1 MPLVRIDLAV
11 GNDAAYRRSI
21 SDVIYGAMRET
32 INVPENDRFA
42 IVTEHAPENFVVDR
56 TYLGI
61 ERTDACV
68 IISITLNEGRTL
80 EQKKALYRAIA
91 DGLQRAIRLRPQDV
105 FIDLVEVKKENW
117 SFGNGE
123 AQYAT

>member
-1 MPLVRIDLAV
+1 MPLVRIDLAA
-11 GNDAAYRRSI
+11 GQDATYRSAI
-21 SDVIYGAMRET
+21 SDVIYQAMRET

-42 IVTEHAPENFVVDR
+42 IITEHSREHFVVDR

-61 ERTDACV
+61 ERSDWCV

-91 DGLQRAIRLRPQDV
+91 DGLQREIQLRPQDV
-105 FIDLVEVKKENW
+105 FINLVEVKKENW

-123 AQYAT
+123 AQYAN